1 MNRLLVLLLYV
12 ISRHSNEELD
22 KIPDN
27 FVEVYYKFFYK
38 ELNAVFLDL

>member
-12 ISRHSNEELD
+12 ISHHSNEELD

-27 FVEVYYKFFYK
+27 FVKTYYKFFYK
-38 ELNAVFLDL
+38 GVTAVFLDL